1 MPAAINLTLNNAAAV
16 AKNFVLLTPAGGD
29 GSSALWALK
38 EGAIS
43 SVFPT
48 VEESARRNAKGDARK
63 VSITLKIPSYYTIAA
78 TGLTAV
84 GSAAVFNCTATI
96 PNDFP
101 EALKDDFAAF
111 VKNLLANSLINACVR
126 DALPAT

>member
-1 MPAAINLTLNNAAAV
+1 MPAATNVTINNGAAV
-16 AKNFVLLTPAGGD
+16 AKNFVLLTPASGD

-48 VEESARRNAKGDARK
+48 IEESARRNAKGDARK
-63 VSITLKIPSYYTIAA
+63 CSITLKLPSYYTVAA

-101 EALKDDFAAF
+101 EVLKDDFAAF
-111 VKNLLANSLINACVR
+111 AKNVLANTLLNACIR